1 MSNPRILFVDDDIN
15 ILDGFQRTLRK
26 RYSVDIAVGPME
38 GLRSINE
45 HGPYAVV
52 VADLKMPKMNGIDF
66 LSRVKEVNPDTV
78 RIMLTGHGD
87 MDVAIQAI
95 NAGNVFRF
103 LTKPC
108 SPVDLEKALIAGT
121 EQHRLITAEKEI
133 MENTVKGITDVLI
146 DILSM
151 TNEEAMGRATR
162 IKRFVRDIAVH
173 LGELDIWFYETG
185 ALLSQIGCVILPENV
200 LGKIDTGEKLE
211 GEELQLFNQHPFI
224 ASDLIRKIPRL
235 EGLAKMIAYQEKHYD
250 GRGIPI
256 DRVKGKDI
264 PLGSRILKIVLDY
277 DLLTNRGFSPGK
289 SLQKMLERKGRYDPA
304 VIKAFIEVLQME
316 EQYILKKVKVSEL
329 IPFMIAA
336 EAIESLNGILL
347 LQKGSELSGN
357 QVEKLNNLDKTYGV
371 RQPISM
377 LIPPAEVRIKK
388 AGTEMKQES

>member
-1 MSNPRILFVDDDIN
+1 MSNSRILFVDDDVN

-26 RYSVDIAVGPME
+26 RYSVDTAVGPME
-38 GLRSINE
+38 GLRAVNE

-66 LSRVKEVNPDTV
+66 LSRVKEVSPDTV

-87 MDVAIQAI
+87 LDVAIQAI

-108 SPVDLEKALIAGT
+108 SPVDLENALIAGT

-133 MENTVKGITDVLI
+133 MEKTVTGITDVLI

-162 IKRFVRDIAVH
+162 IKRFVRNIAVH

-250 GRGIPI
+250 GNGIPI

-277 DLLTNRGFSPGK
+277 DLQTNRGGSPGK
-289 SLQKMLERKGRYDPA
+289 SLQKMLERKGRYDLK
-304 VIKAFIEVLQME
+304 ILKAFIEVLQME
-316 EQYILKKVKVSEL
+316 EQYILKKVKISQL
-329 IPFMIAA
+329 FPYMIAA
-336 EAIESLNGILL
+336 EAIESLSGKLL

-357 QVEKLNNLDKTYGV
+357 QIEKLNTLDQNYGV
-371 RQPISM
+371 RQPIEV
-377 LIPPAEVRIKK
+377 LIPPLEVRTKK
-388 AGTEMKQES
+388 IGAETER